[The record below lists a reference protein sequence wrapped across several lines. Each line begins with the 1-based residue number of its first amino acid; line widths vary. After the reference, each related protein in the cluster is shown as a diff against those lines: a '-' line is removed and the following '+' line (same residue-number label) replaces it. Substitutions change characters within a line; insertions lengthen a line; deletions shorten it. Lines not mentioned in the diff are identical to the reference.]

1 MAWTGSAR
9 RSAVLCSAVTLLFSA
24 TLPAA
29 AAPTAAALS
38 ASQAAAARFPSAP
51 FPAKPEIPSPEDI
64 ASAKASESATADE
77 VARID
82 RILAATA
89 AEQNVTAAASMRANN
104 AYGDALVE
112 LRARQETA
120 SLASAKARAAGT
132 EQQNTRKQVGQIAAD
147 LYRNGGLS
155 PALSTVLSGSGE
167 SLQQAAT
174 LEAISA
180 DRSRAFESAETAAAA
195 AESLT
200 AAAEEAN
207 KAAEDAARTA
217 EDRKSE
223 ADHANAALLKSIADA
238 KDQRSVLVSQ
248 LASLK
253 NTTEAL
259 ESARVEAME
268 RQRQQEL
275 LAAITT
281 ASQRHAAGSPTE
293 EAPPPAAPPGPNP
306 GPAPVPTPG
315 NPPSAAPV
323 PAPAPPPAPAP
334 GPAPAPAPPAPAPA
348 PPPAPVP
355 GGSNQAAIS
364 AALGKV
370 GAPYFYEYGGTGPYG
385 FDCSGFVQ
393 NSFAAAGK
401 YLPRTAT
408 QQFAQAPGRV
418 PLAQAQPG
426 DLLVWGSP
434 SDFSHV
440 AIYLGNG
447 QVVQSLNPQAGI
459 EVTPL
464 SWMAG
469 MQLYPYAA
477 RY

>member
-9 RSAVLCSAVTLLFSA
+9 RSAVLCSAIALLFSS

-29 AAPTAAALS
+29 ATPT
-38 ASQAAAARFPSAP
+38 SQAVAEQVFTTRFPA
-51 FPAKPEIPSPEDI
+51 APEIPSPEDI
-64 ASAKASESATADE
+64 AAAKASESATADE
-77 VARID
+77 VAKID
-82 RILAATA
+82 GILAATA
-89 AEQNVTAAASMRANN
+89 VEQNVTAAASMRANN

-112 LRARQETA
+112 LRSRQETA
-120 SLASAKARAAGT
+120 SLASAKAKAAGT
-132 EQQNTRKQVGQIAAD
+132 EQENTRKQVGQIAAD
-147 LYRNGGLS
+147 LYRNGGLN

-180 DRSRAFESAETAAAA
+180 NRSRAFESAETAAAA

-207 KAAEDAARTA
+207 QAAEEAARTA

-223 ADHANAALLKSIADA
+223 ADQAHAALLKSIADA
-238 KDQRSVLVSQ
+238 KAQRTVLVSQ

-253 NTTEAL
+253 DTTEAL

-268 RQRQQEL
+268 RQRQQEQ
-275 LAAITT
+275 LADVTA
-281 ASQRHAAGSPTE
+281 ASQQQAAGSPTGQ
-293 EAPPPAAPPGPNP
+293 APPPPAAPPALNP
-306 GPAPVPTPG
+306 GPAPVPAPG
-315 NPPSAAPV
+315 NPP
-323 PAPAPPPAPAP
+323 
-334 GPAPAPAPPAPAPA
+334 PAPPAPAPA
-348 PPPAPVP
+348 PPPAPAPAPAPSP
-355 GGSNQAAIS
+355 GAGGNQAAIS

-370 GAPYFYEYGGTGPYG
+370 GAPYFYEYGSAGPLG

-393 NSFAAAGK
+393 NAFAAAGK
-401 YLPRTAT
+401 YLPRTAA

-447 QVVQSLNPQAGI
+447 QVVQALNPQAGI

>member
-9 RSAVLCSAVTLLFSA
+9 RSAVLCSAVALLFSG
-24 TLPAA
+24 TLPAG
-29 AAPTAAALS
+29 AAPK
-38 ASQAAAARFPSAP
+38 SQAVTEQVFTTHFPTA
-51 FPAKPEIPSPEDI
+51 PEIPSPEDI
-64 ASAKASESATADE
+64 AAAKASESATADE
-77 VARID
+77 VAKID
-82 RILAATA
+82 RILEATA
-89 AEQNVTAAASMRANN
+89 AEQNVTATASMRANN

-112 LRARQETA
+112 LRSRKETE
-120 SLASAKARAAGT
+120 SLASAKAKAAAT
-132 EQQNTRKQVGQIAAD
+132 EQENSRRQVGQIAAD
-147 LYRNGGLS
+147 LYRNGGLN

-167 SLQQAAT
+167 SLQQAVT

-180 DRSRAFESAETAAAA
+180 NRSRAFESAETAAAA

-207 KAAEDAARTA
+207 RAAEEAARTA

-223 ADHANAALLKSIADA
+223 ADQANGALLKSMADA
-238 KDQRSVLVSQ
+238 KAQRTVLVSQ

-275 LAAITT
+275 LAAVTA
-281 ASQRHAAGSPTE
+281 ASQQQAAGSPTGQ
-293 EAPPPAAPPGPNP
+293 APPPAAPPAPNP
-306 GPAPVPTPG
+306 GPAPAPAPG
-315 NPPSAAPV
+315 NPPPAPPA

-334 GPAPAPAPPAPAPA
+334 GPAPAPS
-348 PPPAPVP
+348 P
-355 GGSNQAAIS
+355 GAGGNQAAIS

-370 GAPYFYEYGGTGPYG
+370 GSPYFYEYGGTGPFG

-393 NSFAAAGK
+393 NAFAAAGK
-401 YLPRTAT
+401 YLPRTAA

-447 QVVQSLNPQAGI
+447 QVVQALNPQAGI

-464 SWMAG
+464 TWMAG

>member
-9 RSAVLCSAVTLLFSA
+9 RSAVLCSAVALLFSA

-29 AAPTAAALS
+29 AVPAS
-38 ASQAAAARFPSAP
+38 AGLAAAARFPATL
-51 FPAKPEIPSPEDI
+51 PAAPEIPSPEDI
-64 ASAKASESATADE
+64 AAAKASESATADE

-120 SLASAKARAAGT
+120 NLASAKATAAGT
-132 EQQNTRKQVGQIAAD
+132 EQQKTRRQVGQIAAD
-147 LYRNGGLS
+147 LYRNGGLN

-167 SLQQAAT
+167 RLQQAAT

-180 DRSRAFESAETAAAA
+180 DRTRAFESAETAAAA

-207 KAAEDAARTA
+207 KAAEEAARTA

-223 ADHANAALLKSIADA
+223 ADQANSVLVKSIADA
-238 KDQRSVLVSQ
+238 KSQRTVLVSQ

-268 RQRQQEL
+268 RQRQQQQ
-275 LAAITT
+275 LAAVTA
-281 ASQRHAAGSPTE
+281 ASQQQATESP
-293 EAPPPAAPPGPNP
+293 AVQGPPPAAPHAPD
-306 GPAPVPTPG
+306 PA
-315 NPPSAAPV
+315 
-323 PAPAPPPAPAP
+323 PAPAPPNTP
-334 GPAPAPAPPAPAPA
+334 PAPPAPAPA
-348 PPPAPVP
+348 PPAPPPAPAPDPAPAPVP
-355 GGSNQAAIS
+355 GGSNQPAIS

-370 GAPYFYEYGGTGPYG
+370 GPPYFYEYGGTGPYG

-401 YLPRTAT
+401 YLPRTAA
-408 QQFAQAPGRV
+408 QQFAQAPVRV

-447 QVVQSLNPQAGI
+447 QVVQALNPQAGI
-459 EVTPL
+459 EVTQL

>member
-9 RSAVLCSAVTLLFSA
+9 RSAVLCSAVALLFSA

-29 AAPTAAALS
+29 AAPTVAGPPTTAG
-38 ASQAAAARFPSAP
+38 QAAARFPATLPSAP
-51 FPAKPEIPSPEDI
+51 DIPSPEDI
-64 ASAKASESATADE
+64 ATAKASESATADE

-89 AEQNVTAAASMRANN
+89 DEQNVTAAASMRANN

-112 LRARQETA
+112 LRARRETA
-120 SLASAKARAAGT
+120 DLASAEAAAAGT
-132 EQQNTRKQVGQIAAD
+132 EQQKTRKQVGQIAAD
-147 LYRNGGLS
+147 LYRNGGLN

-180 DRSRAFESAETAAAA
+180 GRTRAFESAETAAAA

-200 AAAEEAN
+200 AAAQEAN
-207 KAAEDAARTA
+207 KAAEEAARTA

-223 ADHANAALLKSIADA
+223 ADQANAALMKSLADA
-238 KDQRSVLVSQ
+238 KAQRTVLVSQ

-268 RQRQQEL
+268 RQRQQEQ
-275 LAAITT
+275 LAAVTA
-281 ASQRHAAGSPTE
+281 ASQQKAPESPE
-293 EAPPPAAPPGPNP
+293 MPGPPPAAPEAP
-306 GPAPVPTPG
+306 GPAPAPAPPNTPPA
-315 NPPSAAPV
+315 PPAPAPAPPAA

-334 GPAPAPAPPAPAPA
+334 GPAP
-348 PPPAPVP
+348 VP
-355 GGSNQAAIS
+355 GASNQAAIS

-401 YLPRTAT
+401 YLPRTAA
-408 QQFAQAPGRV
+408 QQFAQAPVRV

-447 QVVQSLNPQAGI
+447 QVVQALNPQAGI
-459 EVTPL
+459 QVTPL

>member
-9 RSAVLCSAVTLLFSA
+9 RSAVLCSAVALLFSA

-29 AAPTAAALS
+29 AAPTVAAAPTT
-38 ASQAAAARFPSAP
+38 AGQAARFPAALPAAP
-51 FPAKPEIPSPEDI
+51 DIPSPEDI
-64 ASAKASESATADE
+64 AAAKASESATADE

-120 SLASAKARAAGT
+120 NLSSAKATAAGT
-132 EQQNTRKQVGQIAAD
+132 EQQKTRKQVGQIAAD
-147 LYRNGGLS
+147 LYRNGGLN

-180 DRSRAFESAETAAAA
+180 DRTRAFESAETAAAA

-200 AAAEEAN
+200 AAAQDANRAAEEAA
-207 KAAEDAARTA
+207 KTA

-223 ADHANAALLKSIADA
+223 ADQANAALTKSLSDA
-238 KDQRSVLVSQ
+238 KAQRTVLVSQ
-248 LASLK
+248 LATLK

-268 RQRQQEL
+268 RQRQQEQ
-275 LAAITT
+275 LAAVTA
-281 ASQRHAAGSPTE
+281 ASQQKAAESP
-293 EAPPPAAPPGPNP
+293 AVPGPPPAAPQAP
-306 GPAPVPTPG
+306 GPAPAP
-315 NPPSAAPV
+315 AAPNTP
-323 PAPAPPPAPAP
+323 PAPPAPAP
-334 GPAPAPAPPAPAPA
+334 APLAAPAPAPPAPAPD
-348 PPPAPVP
+348 PAPVP
-355 GGSNQAAIS
+355 SPGAGSNQSAIS

-370 GAPYFYEYGGTGPYG
+370 GAPYFYDYGGTGPLG
-385 FDCSGFVQ
+385 FDCSGLVQ

-401 YLPRTAT
+401 YLPRTAA
-408 QQFAQAPGRV
+408 QQFAQAPVRV

-447 QVVQSLNPQAGI
+447 QVVQALNPQAGI
-459 EVTPL
+459 QVTPL

>member
-9 RSAVLCSAVTLLFSA
+9 RSAVLCSAVALLFSA

-29 AAPTAAALS
+29 AAPAS
-38 ASQAAAARFPSAP
+38 AGLAAAARFPATL
-51 FPAKPEIPSPEDI
+51 PAAPEIPSPEDI
-64 ASAKASESATADE
+64 AAAKASESATADE

-120 SLASAKARAAGT
+120 NLASAKATAAGT
-132 EQQNTRKQVGQIAAD
+132 EQQKTRRQVGQIAAD
-147 LYRNGGLS
+147 LYRNGGLN

-180 DRSRAFESAETAAAA
+180 DRTRAFESAETAAAA

-200 AAAEEAN
+200 AAAQEAN
-207 KAAEDAARTA
+207 KAAEEAARTA

-223 ADHANAALLKSIADA
+223 AEQANAALMKSMADA
-238 KDQRSVLVSQ
+238 KSQRTVLVSQ

-268 RQRQQEL
+268 RQRQQEQ
-275 LAAITT
+275 LAAVTA
-281 ASQRHAAGSPTE
+281 ASQRQPAESP
-293 EAPPPAAPPGPNP
+293 AVQGPAPAAPQAP
-306 GPAPVPTPG
+306 GPAPAPAPPNTP
-315 NPPSAAPV
+315 PAPAA

-334 GPAPAPAPPAPAPA
+334 APPAPPPA
-348 PPPAPVP
+348 PEPDPAPAPVP
-355 GGSNQAAIS
+355 GGSNQPAIS

-370 GAPYFYEYGGTGPYG
+370 GPPYFYEYGGTGPYG

-401 YLPRTAT
+401 YLPRTAA
-408 QQFAQAPGRV
+408 QQFAQAPVRV

-447 QVVQSLNPQAGI
+447 QVVQALNPQAGI
-459 EVTPL
+459 EVTQL

>member
-9 RSAVLCSAVTLLFSA
+9 RSAVLCSAVALLFSA

-29 AAPTAAALS
+29 AAPTVAAAPTT
-38 ASQAAAARFPSAP
+38 AGQAAGRFPATLPAAP
-51 FPAKPEIPSPEDI
+51 DIPSPEDI
-64 ASAKASESATADE
+64 AAAKASESATADE

-89 AEQNVTAAASMRANN
+89 ADQNVTAAASMRANN

-120 SLASAKARAAGT
+120 NLASAKATAAGT
-132 EQQNTRKQVGQIAAD
+132 EQQKTRTQVGQIAAD
-147 LYRNGGLS
+147 LYRNGGLN

-180 DRSRAFESAETAAAA
+180 DRTRAFESAETAAAA

-200 AAAEEAN
+200 AAAQEANRAAEEAA
-207 KAAEDAARTA
+207 KTA

-223 ADHANAALLKSIADA
+223 ADQANAALMKSMADA
-238 KDQRSVLVSQ
+238 KAQRTVLVSQ
-248 LASLK
+248 LATLK

-268 RQRQQEL
+268 RQRQQEQ
-275 LAAITT
+275 LAAVTA
-281 ASQRHAAGSPTE
+281 ASQQKATESP
-293 EAPPPAAPPGPNP
+293 AVPGPPPAAPQAPP
-306 GPAPVPTPG
+306 GPAPAPAPPNTPPA
-315 NPPSAAPV
+315 PPAPAPAPPAA

-334 GPAPAPAPPAPAPA
+334 GPAPAPS
-348 PPPAPVP
+348 P
-355 GGSNQAAIS
+355 GAGSNQSAIS

-370 GAPYFYEYGGTGPYG
+370 GAPYFYEYGGTGPLG
-385 FDCSGFVQ
+385 FDCSGLVQ

-401 YLPRTAT
+401 YLPRTAA
-408 QQFAQAPGRV
+408 QQFAQAPVRV

-447 QVVQSLNPQAGI
+447 QVVQALNPQAGI
-459 EVTPL
+459 QVTPL